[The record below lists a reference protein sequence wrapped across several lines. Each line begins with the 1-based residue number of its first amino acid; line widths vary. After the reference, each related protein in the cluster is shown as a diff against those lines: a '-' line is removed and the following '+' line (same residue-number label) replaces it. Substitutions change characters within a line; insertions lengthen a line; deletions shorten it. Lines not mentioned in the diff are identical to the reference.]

1 MAMILIVDEDRLFAL
16 TLVHVLNSHGHRPV
30 LADSEEEAMAM
41 LGGEEVD
48 LVLLSAEMAGRRNLH
63 LLKAIRMAKP
73 DLPVVLSVARTV
85 PRDAREQ
92 LRGGLYDYINKP
104 FGHVELL
111 MTVERGLER
120 KRLLL
125 ENRKLLADLEQRVRE
140 LSTFNLVAKTLNST
154 LNLKEVLDIVMNKIK
169 DLIMAEAWS
178 ILMLD
183 ESTNELVFEVALG
196 EKGDQVREMR
206 LALGQGVA
214 GWVAQHQKP
223 VIVADAATDQ
233 RFFKGVDQRTGFQT
247 RSIIATPLISR
258 GRLLGV
264 VEIMNKQGEAPF
276 NEKDLE
282 LLQILADHAA
292 IAIENARLYEKAQRL
307 AITDD
312 LTGLCNSRQCDLFMK
327 ESLRQARAAGKPMS
341 IIFLDLDHMK
351 EVDDSYG
358 HLLGGQALKEVADRI
373 ASLVKPPDMAS
384 RYGGDEYVIVMP
396 EKGTEA
402 AQDLA
407 EEIRKRIAAEPF
419 LASEN
424 ISCRITASL
433 GIASY
438 PRHGST
444 TDELLSQADKAMYR
458 VKESGKNR
466 VELASERDERM

>member
-1 MAMILIVDEDRLFAL
+1 MAAILIVDEDRLFAL
-16 TLVHVLNSHGHRPV
+16 TLVHVLNQHGHRPV
-30 LADSEEEAMAM
+30 LADTEEEAQAL
-41 LGGEEVD
+41 LGGNEVD
-48 LVLLSAEMAGRRNLH
+48 LVLLSAEMAGRRNLR
-63 LLKAIRMAKP
+63 LLKAIRQTRP

-85 PRDAREQ
+85 PQNAREQ

-120 KRLLL
+120 RRLLQ
-125 ENRKLLADLEQRVRE
+125 ENRELLADLEQRVRE

-154 LNLKEVLDIVMNKIK
+154 LRLKEVLDIVMNKIK

-183 ESTNELVFEVALG
+183 ESSNELVFEVALG
-196 EKGDQVREMR
+196 EKGEQVREMR
-206 LALGQGVA
+206 LAMGQGVA

-233 RFFKGVDQRTGFQT
+233 RFFKGVDQRTGFRT
-247 RSIIATPLISR
+247 RSIIATPLVSR

-264 VEIMNKQGEAPF
+264 VEIMNKQGEASF

-312 LTGLCNSRQCDLFMK
+312 LTGLHNSRQCDQFMK
-327 ESLRQARAAGKPMS
+327 EAMRQARSAGQPMS
-341 IIFLDLDHMK
+341 VIFLDLDHMK

-358 HLLGGQALKEVADRI
+358 HLMGGQALKEVADRI

-396 EKGTEA
+396 GKGAEA
-402 AQDLA
+402 ALALA
-407 EEIRKRIAAEPF
+407 EEIRRRIAAEPF
-419 LASEN
+419 LASHK
-424 ISCRITASL
+424 ISCRLTASI
-433 GIASY
+433 GIACF
-438 PRHGST
+438 PQHGATS
-444 TDELLSQADKAMYR
+444 DELLSKADKAMYR

-466 VELASERDERM
+466 AELAE

>member
-1 MAMILIVDEDRLFAL
+1 MASILIVDEDRLFAL
-16 TLVHVLNSHGHRPV
+16 TLVHVLNSHGHKPV
-30 LADSEEEAMAM
+30 LADSEGEAMAI
-41 LGGEEVD
+41 LNGGEVD

-63 LLKAIRMAKP
+63 LLKSIRQAKP

-85 PRDAREQ
+85 PQNAREQ

-120 KRLLL
+120 KRLLQ

-154 LNLKEVLDIVMNKIK
+154 LRLKEVLDIVMNKIK

-183 ESTNELVFEVALG
+183 EASNELVFEVALG

-206 LALGQGVA
+206 LAMGQGVA
-214 GWVAQHQKP
+214 GWVAEHRQP
-223 VIVADAATDQ
+223 VIVPDAATDQ

-264 VEIMNKQGEAPF
+264 VEIMNKSGNVPF

-312 LTGLCNSRQCDLFMK
+312 LTGLYNSRQCEQFLK
-327 ESLRQARAAGKPMS
+327 EAIRQAKQTNQPLS
-341 IIFLDLDHMK
+341 VIFLDLDHMK

-358 HLLGGQALKEVADRI
+358 HLLGGQALREVADRI
-373 ASLVKPPDMAS
+373 ASLVSPPDLAS
-384 RYGGDEYVIVMP
+384 RYGGDEYVLVLP
-396 EKGTEA
+396 GKGPKA
-402 AQDLA
+402 ALA
-407 EEIRKRIAAEPF
+407 QAEQIRRKIEVEPF
-419 LASEN
+419 LASEKL
-424 ISCRITASL
+424 SCRITASI
-433 GIASY
+433 GIACF
-438 PRHGST
+438 PQHGATS
-444 TDELLSQADKAMYR
+444 DELLSQADKAMYR

-466 VELASERDERM
+466 VELAG

>member
-1 MAMILIVDEDRLFAL
+1 MASILIVDEDRLFAL

-30 LADSEEEAMAM
+30 LADTEKEALDAM
-41 LGGEEVD
+41 ERGEAD

-63 LLKAIRMAKP
+63 LLKAMRKTRP
-73 DLPVVLSVARTV
+73 DLPVVLSVSRLV
-85 PRDAREQ
+85 PQDAREQ

-120 KRLLL
+120 KRLLQ
-125 ENRKLLADLEQRVRE
+125 ENRELLGDLEQRVRE

-183 ESTNELVFEVALG
+183 EASNELVFEVALG

-214 GWVAQHQKP
+214 GWVAQHQQP

-233 RFFKGVDQRTGFQT
+233 RFFKGVDQRTGFRT
-247 RSIIATPLISR
+247 KSIIATPLISR

-264 VEIMNKQGEAPF
+264 VEIMNKQGDAPF
-276 NEKDLE
+276 TDKDLE

-312 LTGLCNSRQCDLFMK
+312 LTGLYNSRHCDLFMK
-327 ESLRQARAAGKPMS
+327 EALRQAQKLGLPLS
-341 IIFLDLDHMK
+341 VIFIDLDHMK

-358 HLLGGQALKEVADRI
+358 HLLGGQTLREVAQRI
-373 ASLVKPPDMAS
+373 ASLVRPPDMAS
-384 RYGGDEYVIVMP
+384 RYGGDEYVIVLP
-396 EKGTEA
+396 GKGAESA
-402 AQDLA
+402 LKLA
-407 EEIRKRIAAEPF
+407 EEIRGRIAAEPF
-419 LASEN
+419 LASEKL
-424 ISCRITASL
+424 SCRLTASI
-433 GIASY
+433 GIACY
-438 PRHGST
+438 PQHGST
-444 TDELLSQADKAMYR
+444 TDQLLSRADKAMYR

-466 VELASERDERM
+466 VELAG

>member
-1 MAMILIVDEDRLFAL
+1 MASILIVDEDRLFAL
-16 TLVHVLNSHGHRPV
+16 TLVHVLNSHGHRPL
-30 LADSEEEAMAM
+30 LADTENEAMDI
-41 LGGEEVD
+41 LRKGEVD

-63 LLKAIRMAKP
+63 LLKSIRQAQP

-85 PRDAREQ
+85 PQNAREQ

-154 LNLKEVLDIVMNKIK
+154 LRLKEVLDIVMNKIK

-183 ESTNELVFEVALG
+183 EATNELVFEVALG
-196 EKGDQVREMR
+196 EKGEKVKEMR
-206 LALGQGVA
+206 LAMGQGVA
-214 GWVAQHQKP
+214 GWVAQNRKP
-223 VIVADAATDQ
+223 VIVADATSDQ
-233 RFFKGVDQRTGFQT
+233 RFFKGVDQRTGFRT

-264 VEIMNKQGEAPF
+264 VEIMNKLGDIPF

-312 LTGLCNSRQCDLFMK
+312 LTGLYNSRQCDQFIK
-327 ESLRQARAAGKPMS
+327 EALAQTRAAGQPLS

-351 EVDDSYG
+351 EVDDNYG
-358 HLLGGQALKEVADRI
+358 HLLGGQTLKEVADRI
-373 ASLVKPPDMAS
+373 ASLVRPPDMAS
-384 RYGGDEYVIVMP
+384 RYGGDEYVIVLP
-396 EKGTEA
+396 GKGPEA
-402 AQDLA
+402 AQTLA
-407 EEIRKRIAAEPF
+407 EAIRRRIEAEPF
-419 LASEN
+419 LKSEN
-424 ISCRITASL
+424 ISCRITASI
-433 GIASY
+433 GIACY
-438 PRHGST
+438 PQHGKTS
-444 TDELLSQADKAMYR
+444 DELLSKADQAMYR

-466 VELASERDERM
+466 VELAS

>member
-1 MAMILIVDEDRLFAL
+1 MAAILIVDEDRLFAL
-16 TLVHVLNSHGHRPV
+16 TLVHVLSSHGHRPV
-30 LADSEEEAMAM
+30 LADTEDEAMAI
-41 LGGEEVD
+41 LTGGEVD
-48 LVLLSAEMAGRRNLH
+48 LMLVSAEMAGRRSLR
-63 LLKAIRMAKP
+63 LLKSIRQAKP

-85 PRDAREQ
+85 PQNAREQ

-120 KRLLL
+120 KRLLQD
-125 ENRKLLADLEQRVRE
+125 NRKLLADLEQRVRE

-154 LNLKEVLDIVMNKIK
+154 LRLKEVLDIVMNKIK

-183 ESTNELVFEVALG
+183 EARNELVFEVALG

-206 LALGQGVA
+206 LAMGQGVA

-233 RFFKGVDQRTGFQT
+233 RFFKGVDQRTGFRT

-264 VEIMNKQGEAPF
+264 VEIMNKSGNAPF

-312 LTGLCNSRQCDLFMK
+312 LTGLYNSRQCDLFLN
-327 ESLRQARAAGKPMS
+327 EALGRARVAGRPLS
-341 IIFLDLDHMK
+341 VIFLDLDHMK

-358 HLLGGQALKEVADRI
+358 HLLGGQTLKEVADRI
-373 ASLVKPPDMAS
+373 AALVKPPDMAS
-384 RYGGDEYVIVMP
+384 RYGGDEYVLVLP
-396 EKGTEA
+396 GKGPEA
-402 AQDLA
+402 ALALA
-407 EEIRKRIAAEPF
+407 ESIRKSIEAEPF
-419 LASEN
+419 LKSNNLA
-424 ISCRITASL
+424 CRITASI
-433 GIASY
+433 GIACF
-438 PRHGST
+438 PKHGST
-444 TDELLSQADKAMYR
+444 SDELLSRADKAMYR

-466 VELASERDERM
+466 VELAQ